1 MSVASLFYSST
12 SQTRNACGL
21 ATNKP
26 HHPQRIPQHY
36 TIMKRLVTLLLIWVC
51 TVTAIEAQTF
61 TDHLRR
67 RDTKTHGIV
76 TVTQSAT
83 IEQLV
88 NGKGNAGKWANPNPN
103 DRATPSA
110 TNGTTNSGSATTSR
124 LPNDKRE
131 MEQAHK
137 NDPNKRETTQK
148 NNALGDDGDD
158 LNIPVVDTR
167 KKVMKGGYK
176 IDGYRV
182 QAFAGGNSREDK
194 NRAQQAGNR
203 IKAAY
208 PDQPIYVH
216 FYSPRWICRVGNYR
230 SIEEATRMLSAIQ
243 ALGYK
248 QAVIVKG
255 KITVQY

>member
-1 MSVASLFYSST
+1 
-12 SQTRNACGL
+12 
-21 ATNKP
+21 
-26 HHPQRIPQHY
+26 
-36 TIMKRLVTLLLIWVC
+36 MKRLVTLITILVC
-51 TVTAIEAQTF
+51 TTIAVEAQTF
-61 TDHLRR
+61 TDYLRR
-67 RDTKTHGIV
+67 RDTKTQGVV
-76 TVTQSAT
+76 TVTQSAA

-103 DRATPSA
+103 ERI
-110 TNGTTNSGSATTSR
+110 ATTVNNGSTLNGKTTTETNTASR

-131 MEQAHK
+131 MEQMHK
-137 NDPNKRETTQK
+137 NETNKRESTQK
-148 NNALGDDGDD
+148 NNALGDDGGD
-158 LNIPVVDTR
+158 LNIPIIDTR
-167 KKVMKGGYK
+167 RKVMKGGFK
-176 IDGYRV
+176 VDGYRV
-182 QAFAGGNSREDK
+182 QAYAGGNSRDDK

-230 SIEEATRMLSAIQ
+230 SIEEATRMLNAIQ